1 MTEETKQLTLGE
13 VIRLKP
19 VRRLWIAQVVSI
31 FGDFLALFAVLS
43 DVSFRLRASAAQV
56 TMISVAF
63 LIPFALL
70 GPLAGVFVDRW
81 DAKRTM
87 ISSDLIRA
95 ALALGLAFASSLNQ
109 IYAILFAL
117 SAVSTFFV
125 PAQTITI
132 RAVTP
137 REGLLAANALMQ
149 QAFQVVRIIS
159 PAIAGAMVDWIGARP
174 AYYFDGASFIFSA
187 AMIAAI
193 AVPRATAATEP
204 SPPSKSGK
212 LKSILSDLMAG
223 ARFIFTH
230 ATVSF
235 VIIAMAAGM
244 FALSCFAPLIA
255 VYVRDSLKGTEFQ
268 FGLINSLIGVGM
280 IFASQFITRFA
291 NNRPKSL
298 LVIAGLLGMGIAV
311 LVMASISHVT
321 VAAIG
326 AFGIGFGAIF
336 IIVPT
341 QTLMQ
346 QETPVELVG
355 RVSSSFMSVLSVSQL
370 VGLIISGSLAQSLG
384 IRNLFFASAAMLV
397 LFACFGY
404 FRLPAQAKAS
414 AAESQDKA
422 LLS

>member
-1 MTEETKQLTLGE
+1 MTAETKQLSFGE
-13 VIRLKP
+13 VLALRP
-19 VRRLWIAQVVSI
+19 VRLLWIAQVVSI
-31 FGDFLALFAVLS
+31 FGDFLALFAVMS
-43 DVSFRLRASAAQV
+43 DVAFRLKATPAQL
-56 TMISVAF
+56 TLISVTF

-70 GPLAGVFVDRW
+70 GPVAGVFVDRW

-95 ALALGLAFASSLNQ
+95 ALALGLVFASGLNQ

-132 RAVTP
+132 RSITP
-137 REGLLAANALMQ
+137 REGLMAANALMQ

-159 PAIAGAMVDWIGARP
+159 PAIAGAMVNWVGAKP
-174 AYYFDGASFIFSA
+174 AYYFDSASFIFSA
-187 AMIAAI
+187 SMIAAI
-193 AVPRATAATEP
+193 TITRVATAAAPTE
-204 SPPSKSGK
+204 SGK
-212 LKSILSDLMAG
+212 LKSILNDLLAG

-230 ATVSF
+230 ATISF
-235 VIIAMAAGM
+235 VMLAMAAGM

-255 VYVRDSLKGTEFQ
+255 IYVRDTLKSTEFQ
-268 FGLINSLIGVGM
+268 FGVINSLIGVGM
-280 IFASQFITRFA
+280 IVATQFITRFA
-291 NNRPKSL
+291 KNRSKSL
-298 LVIAGLLGMGIAV
+298 LVVAGLFGMGMAV
-311 LVMASISHVT
+311 VVMVSIGHVA
-321 VAAIG
+321 VAGIG

-370 VGLIISGSLAQSLG
+370 LGLIISGSMTQRLG

-397 LFACFGY
+397 LFAFFGY
-404 FRLPAQAKAS
+404 FRLPVQAKA
-414 AAESQDKA
+414 ATAER
-422 LLS
+422 

>member
-1 MTEETKQLTLGE
+1 MTAETKQLSFGE
-13 VIRLKP
+13 VLALRP
-19 VRRLWIAQVVSI
+19 VRLLWIAQVVSI

-43 DVSFRLRASAAQV
+43 DVSFRLKATPAQV
-56 TMISVAF
+56 TLISVAF

-70 GPLAGVFVDRW
+70 GPVAGVFVDRW

-95 ALALGLAFASSLNQ
+95 ALALGLVFASGLNQ

-132 RAVTP
+132 RSVTP
-137 REGLLAANALMQ
+137 REGLMAANALMQ
-149 QAFQVVRIIS
+149 QAFQVVRIVS
-159 PAIAGAMVDWIGARP
+159 PAIAGAMVNWVGARP
-174 AYYFDGASFIFSA
+174 AYYFDGATFIFSA
-187 AMIAAI
+187 SMIAAI
-193 AVPRATAATEP
+193 AIKRAAAATE
-204 SPPSKSGK
+204 SSTTSESGK
-212 LKSILSDLMAG
+212 LKSILKDLMSG

-230 ATVSF
+230 ATISF
-235 VIIAMAAGM
+235 VMLAMAAGM

-255 VYVRDSLKGTEFQ
+255 IYVRDMLKSTEFQ
-268 FGLINSLIGVGM
+268 FGVINSLIGVGM
-280 IFASQFITRFA
+280 IFATQFITRFA
-291 NNRPKSL
+291 KNRSKSL
-298 LVIAGLLGMGIAV
+298 LVVAGLFGMGMAV
-311 LVMASISHVT
+311 MVMVSIGHVA

-336 IIVPT
+336 IVVPT

-346 QETPVELVG
+346 QETPIELVG
-355 RVSSSFMSVLSVSQL
+355 RVSSSFMSVLSISQL
-370 VGLIISGSLAQSLG
+370 LGLIISGSLTQRMG

-404 FRLPAQAKAS
+404 FRLPAKAN
-414 AAESQDKA
+414 AATAES
-422 LLS
+422 

>member
-1 MTEETKQLTLGE
+1 MTAETKQLSFGE
-13 VIRLKP
+13 VLALRP
-19 VRRLWIAQVVSI
+19 VRLLWLAQIVSI
-31 FGDFLALFAVLS
+31 FGDFLALFTVLS
-43 DVSFRLRASAAQV
+43 YVSFSLYATPAQV

-63 LIPFALL
+63 MAPLALF
-70 GPLAGVFVDRW
+70 GPVAGVFVDRW

-95 ALALGLAFASSLNQ
+95 ALALCLVFAASLNQ

-125 PAQTITI
+125 PAQTIMI
-132 RAVTP
+132 RSVTP
-137 REGLLAANALMQ
+137 REGLMAANALMQ

-159 PAIAGAMVDWIGARP
+159 PAIAGAMVNWVGARP
-174 AYYFDGASFIFSA
+174 AYYFDGGTFIFSA
-187 AMIAAI
+187 SMIAAI
-193 AVPRATAATEP
+193 LIKRAAAATETP
-204 SPPSKSGK
+204 APAKSGK
-212 LKSILSDLMAG
+212 LKSILNDLTAG

-230 ATVSF
+230 ATISF
-235 VIIAMAAGM
+235 VMLAMAAGM

-255 VYVRDSLKGTEFQ
+255 IYVRDTLKSTEFQ
-268 FGLINSLIGVGM
+268 FGVINSLIGVGM
-280 IFASQFITRFA
+280 IFATQFITRFA
-291 NNRPKSL
+291 KNRSKSL
-298 LVIAGLLGMGIAV
+298 LVVAGLVGMGMAV
-311 LVMASISHVT
+311 MVMASIGHVA
-321 VAAIG
+321 VAAVG

-370 VGLIISGSLAQSLG
+370 LGLIISGSLTQRMG

-397 LFACFGY
+397 LFGLLGF
-404 FRLPAQAKAS
+404 FRLPKQAPAAAQV
-414 AAESQDKA
+414 
-422 LLS
+422 

>member
-1 MTEETKQLTLGE
+1 MAAETKQLSFRE
-13 VIRLKP
+13 VLAIRP
-19 VRRLWIAQVVSI
+19 VRRLWIAQIVSI

-43 DVSFRLRASAAQV
+43 DVSFRLQATAAQI
-56 TMISVAF
+56 TLISVAF

-70 GPLAGVFVDRW
+70 GPISGVFVDRL
-81 DAKRTM
+81 DARLTM
-87 ISSDLIRA
+87 IASDLIRA
-95 ALALGLAFASSLNQ
+95 ALVLGLVFASGLNQ

-125 PAQTITI
+125 PAQTIMI
-132 RAVTP
+132 RAITP
-137 REGLLAANALMQ
+137 KEGLLAANALVQ
-149 QAFQVVRIIS
+149 QAFQVVRIVS
-159 PAIAGAMVDWIGARP
+159 PAIAGALVKWVGAKP

-193 AVPRATAATEP
+193 AIRRERAGAEP
-204 SPPSKSGK
+204 SASSERGK
-212 LKSILSDLMAG
+212 LRSIINDLMAG

-230 ATVSF
+230 ATISF
-235 VIIAMAAGM
+235 VILAMAAGM
-244 FALSCFAPLIA
+244 FALSCFGPLIA

-268 FGLINSLIGVGM
+268 FGVINSLIGVGM
-280 IFASQFITRFA
+280 IFATQFITRFA
-291 NNRPKSL
+291 NDRSKSF

-311 LVMASISHVT
+311 MVMASIGHVV
-321 VAAIG
+321 VAGIG

-355 RVSSSFMSVLSVSQL
+355 RVSSSFMSVLSISQL
-370 VGLIISGSLAQSLG
+370 VGLIISGSLAQALG
-384 IRNLFFASAAMLV
+384 IRLLFFASAAMLV

-404 FRLPAQAKAS
+404 FRLPAQVKA
-414 AAESQDKA
+414 ATAQP
-422 LLS
+422 

>member
-1 MTEETKQLTLGE
+1 MTAETKQLSFGE
-13 VIRLKP
+13 VLALRP
-19 VRRLWIAQVVSI
+19 VRLLWIAQVVSI

-43 DVSFRLRASAAQV
+43 DVSFRLKATPAQV
-56 TMISVAF
+56 TLISVAF

-70 GPLAGVFVDRW
+70 GPVAGVFVDRW

-87 ISSDLIRA
+87 ILSDLIRA
-95 ALALGLAFASSLNQ
+95 ALALCLVFASGLSQ

-125 PAQTITI
+125 PAQTIMI

-137 REGLLAANALMQ
+137 REGLMAANALMQ

-159 PAIAGAMVDWIGARP
+159 PAIAGAMVNWVGAKP
-174 AYYFDGASFIFSA
+174 AYYFDSASFILSA
-187 AMIAAI
+187 GMIAAI
-193 AVPRATAATEP
+193 VIKRAAAATDSSAPAE
-204 SPPSKSGK
+204 SGK
-212 LKSILSDLMAG
+212 LESILNDLIAG

-230 ATVSF
+230 ATISF
-235 VIIAMAAGM
+235 VMLAMAAGM

-255 VYVRDSLKGTEFQ
+255 IYVRDTLKSTEFQ
-268 FGLINSLIGVGM
+268 FGVINSMIGVGM
-280 IFASQFITRFA
+280 IFATQFITRFA
-291 NNRPKSL
+291 KNRSKGL
-298 LVIAGLLGMGIAV
+298 LVVAGLLGMGVAV
-311 LVMASISHVT
+311 MVMASIGHVA

-355 RVSSSFMSVLSVSQL
+355 RVSSSFMSVTSVSQL
-370 VGLIISGSLAQSLG
+370 LGLIISGSLTEVLG
-384 IRNLFFASAAMLV
+384 IKNIFFASAAMLV
-397 LFACFGY
+397 LFALFG
-404 FRLPAQAKAS
+404 FLRLPKQSQA
-414 AAESQDKA
+414 AA
-422 LLS
+422 

>member
-1 MTEETKQLTLGE
+1 MTAETRQLSIGE
-13 VIRLKP
+13 VLRLRP
-19 VRRLWIAQVVSI
+19 VRQLWIAQIVSI

-43 DVSFRLRASAAQV
+43 DVSFRLKANAAQV
-56 TMISVAF
+56 TLISVAF

-70 GPLAGVFVDRW
+70 GPVAGVFVDRW

-87 ISSDLIRA
+87 IASDLIRS
-95 ALALGLAFASSLNQ
+95 ALALGLVFASSLNQ

-125 PAQTITI
+125 PAQTIAI
-132 RAVTP
+132 RSITP
-137 REGLLAANALMQ
+137 REGLMAANALMQ

-159 PAIAGAMVDWIGARP
+159 PALAGGMVQWIGAKP
-174 AYYFDGASFIFSA
+174 GYYFDSATFIFSA
-187 AMIAAI
+187 SMIAAI
-193 AVPRATAATEP
+193 AISRAGAAATAAP
-204 SPPSKSGK
+204 SGSGK
-212 LKSILSDLMAG
+212 LKSILNDLLAG

-230 ATVSF
+230 ATISF
-235 VIIAMAAGM
+235 VMLAMAAGM

-255 VYVRDSLKGTEFQ
+255 IYVRDTLKSTEFQ
-268 FGLINSLIGVGM
+268 FGVINSLIGVGM
-280 IFASQFITRFA
+280 IFATQFITRFA
-291 NNRPKSL
+291 KNLSKSL
-298 LVIAGLLGMGIAV
+298 MVIAGLFGMGIAV
-311 LVMASISHVT
+311 MVMASIGYVT
-321 VAAIG
+321 VAAVG

-370 VGLIISGSLAQSLG
+370 VGLIISGSLTQKLG

-397 LFACFGY
+397 LFACVGY
-404 FRLPAQAKAS
+404 LRLPAQATAA
-414 AAESQDKA
+414 AAER
-422 LLS
+422 

>member
-1 MTEETKQLTLGE
+1 LTIETKQLSFGE
-13 VIRLKP
+13 VLALRP
-19 VRRLWIAQVVSI
+19 VRLLWVAQVVSI
-31 FGDFLALFAVLS
+31 FGDILALFAVLS
-43 DVSFRLRASAAQV
+43 DVSFRLQATPAQV
-56 TMISVAF
+56 TLISVVF

-70 GPLAGVFVDRW
+70 GPVAGVFVDRW

-87 ISSDLIRA
+87 IASDLIRA
-95 ALALGLAFASSLNQ
+95 ALALGLVFASGLNQ

-125 PAQTITI
+125 PAQTIMI
-132 RAVTP
+132 RSVTP
-137 REGLLAANALMQ
+137 LEGLMAANALMQ

-159 PAIAGAMVDWIGARP
+159 PAIAGAMVNWAGAKP

-193 AVPRATAATEP
+193 AVSRATAAAAATQP
-204 SPPSKSGK
+204 SESGK
-212 LKSILSDLMAG
+212 LKSILNDMIAG

-230 ATVSF
+230 ATISF
-235 VIIAMAAGM
+235 VMLALAAGM

-255 VYVRDSLKGTEFQ
+255 IYVRDTLKSGEFQ
-268 FGLINSLIGVGM
+268 FGVINSLIGVGM
-280 IFASQFITRFA
+280 ILATQFITRFSK
-291 NNRPKSL
+291 NLSKSL
-298 LVIAGLLGMGIAV
+298 LVVAGLFGMGVAV
-311 LVMASISHVT
+311 MVMASIGHVA

-370 VGLIISGSLAQSLG
+370 LGLIISGSLTEMLG

-397 LFACFGY
+397 LFACFGF
-404 FRLPAQAKAS
+404 FRLPARTKAATTVS
-414 AAESQDKA
+414 
-422 LLS
+422 

>member
-1 MTEETKQLTLGE
+1 MAAETKQLSFGE
-13 VIRLKP
+13 VLALRP
-19 VRRLWIAQVVSI
+19 VRLLWIAQVVSV
-31 FGDFLALFAVLS
+31 FGDILALFAVMS
-43 DVSFRLRASAAQV
+43 DVAFRLKATPAQL
-56 TMISVAF
+56 TLISVNF

-70 GPLAGVFVDRW
+70 GPVAGVFVDRW

-95 ALALGLAFASSLNQ
+95 ALALGLVFASGLNQ

-132 RAVTP
+132 RSVTP
-137 REGLLAANALMQ
+137 REGLMAANALMQ

-159 PAIAGAMVDWIGARP
+159 PAIAGAMVNWVGARP

-187 AMIAAI
+187 SMIAAI
-193 AVPRATAATEP
+193 AIKRTAPATEASAP
-204 SPPSKSGK
+204 SESGK
-212 LKSILSDLMAG
+212 LKSILKDLMSG

-230 ATVSF
+230 ATISF
-235 VIIAMAAGM
+235 VMLAMAAGM

-255 VYVRDSLKGTEFQ
+255 IYVRDMLKSTEFQ
-268 FGLINSLIGVGM
+268 FGVINSLIGVGM
-280 IFASQFITRFA
+280 IFATQFITRFA
-291 NNRPKSL
+291 KNRSKSL
-298 LVIAGLLGMGIAV
+298 LVVAGLFGMGVAV
-311 LVMASISHVT
+311 MVMVSIGHVA

-336 IIVPT
+336 IVVPT

-346 QETPVELVG
+346 QETPIELVG

-370 VGLIISGSLAQSLG
+370 LGLIISGSLTQMMG

-397 LFACFGY
+397 LFALFGF
-404 FRLPAQAKAS
+404 FRLPKQAPA
-414 AAESQDKA
+414 AAEV
-422 LLS
+422 

>member
-1 MTEETKQLTLGE
+1 MTAETKQLSFGE
-13 VIRLKP
+13 VLALRP
-19 VRRLWIAQVVSI
+19 VRLLWIAQIVSI

-56 TMISVAF
+56 TLISVAF

-70 GPLAGVFVDRW
+70 GPVAGVFVDRW

-87 ISSDLIRA
+87 ILSDLIRS
-95 ALALGLAFASSLNQ
+95 ALAVGLVFASGLNQ

-125 PAQTITI
+125 PAQTIMI
-132 RAVTP
+132 RSVTP
-137 REGLLAANALMQ
+137 REGLMAANALMQ

-159 PAIAGAMVDWIGARP
+159 PAIAGAMVNWVGARP
-174 AYYFDGASFIFSA
+174 AYYFDGGTFIFSA
-187 AMIAAI
+187 SMIAAI
-193 AVPRATAATEP
+193 LIKRAAAATETP
-204 SPPSKSGK
+204 APAKSGK
-212 LKSILSDLMAG
+212 LKSILNDLTAG

-230 ATVSF
+230 ATISF
-235 VIIAMAAGM
+235 VMLAMAAGM

-255 VYVRDSLKGTEFQ
+255 IYVRDTLKSTEFQ
-268 FGLINSLIGVGM
+268 FGVINSLIGVGM
-280 IFASQFITRFA
+280 IFATQFITRFA
-291 NNRPKSL
+291 KNRSKSL
-298 LVIAGLLGMGIAV
+298 LVVAGLVGMGLAV
-311 LVMASISHVT
+311 MVMASIGHVA
-321 VAAIG
+321 VAAVG

-370 VGLIISGSLAQSLG
+370 LGLIISGSLTQRMG

-397 LFACFGY
+397 LFGLLGF
-404 FRLPAQAKAS
+404 FRLPKQAPAAAQV
-414 AAESQDKA
+414 
-422 LLS
+422 

>member
-1 MTEETKQLTLGE
+1 MTAETKQLSFGE
-13 VIRLKP
+13 VLALRP
-19 VRRLWIAQVVSI
+19 VRLLWIAQIVSI

-43 DVSFRLRASAAQV
+43 DVSFRLKATPAQV
-56 TMISVAF
+56 TLISVAF

-70 GPLAGVFVDRW
+70 GPVAGVFVDRW

-87 ISSDLIRA
+87 IASDLIRA
-95 ALALGLAFASSLNQ
+95 ALALGLAFASGLNQ

-125 PAQTITI
+125 PAQTIAI
-132 RAVTP
+132 RSVTP
-137 REGLLAANALMQ
+137 REGLMAANALMQ

-159 PAIAGAMVDWIGARP
+159 PAIAGAMVNWVGAKP

-187 AMIAAI
+187 SMIAAI
-193 AVPRATAATEP
+193 AIKRAAAATNSSSP
-204 SPPSKSGK
+204 SESGK
-212 LKSILSDLMAG
+212 LKSILNDLMAG

-230 ATVSF
+230 ATISF
-235 VIIAMAAGM
+235 VMLAMAAGM

-255 VYVRDSLKGTEFQ
+255 IYVRDMLKSTGFQ
-268 FGLINSLIGVGM
+268 FGVISSMIGVGM
-280 IFASQFITRFA
+280 IFATQFITRFA
-291 NNRPKSL
+291 KNRSKSL
-298 LVIAGLLGMGIAV
+298 LVVAGLFGMGVAV
-311 LVMASISHVT
+311 MVMVSIGHVA
-321 VAAIG
+321 VAAVG

-370 VGLIISGSLAQSLG
+370 LGLIISGSLTQRMG

-397 LFACFGY
+397 LFALFGF
-404 FRLPAQAKAS
+404 FRLPKQAPVAAQAVR
-414 AAESQDKA
+414 
-422 LLS
+422 

>member
-1 MTEETKQLTLGE
+1 MTAETKQLSFGE
-13 VIRLKP
+13 VLALRP
-19 VRRLWIAQVVSI
+19 VRLLWIAQVVSI

-43 DVSFRLRASAAQV
+43 DVSFRLKATPAQV
-56 TMISVAF
+56 TLISVAF

-70 GPLAGVFVDRW
+70 GPVAGVFVDRW

-95 ALALGLAFASSLNQ
+95 ALALGLVFASGLNQ

-125 PAQTITI
+125 PAQTIMI
-132 RAVTP
+132 RSVTP
-137 REGLLAANALMQ
+137 REGLMAANALMQ

-159 PAIAGAMVDWIGARP
+159 PTIAGAMVNWVGARP
-174 AYYFDGASFIFSA
+174 AYYFDGGSFVFSA
-187 AMIAAI
+187 SMIAAI
-193 AVPRATAATEP
+193 LIKRAAATADSSAP
-204 SPPSKSGK
+204 SESGK
-212 LKSILSDLMAG
+212 LKSILNDLMAG

-230 ATVSF
+230 ATISF
-235 VIIAMAAGM
+235 VMLAMAAGM

-255 VYVRDSLKGTEFQ
+255 IYVRDNLKSTEFQ
-268 FGLINSLIGVGM
+268 FGVINSLIGVGM

-291 NNRPKSL
+291 KNRSKSL
-298 LVIAGLLGMGIAV
+298 MVVAGLLGMGVAV
-311 LVMASISHVT
+311 MVMVSIGHVA

-370 VGLIISGSLAQSLG
+370 LGLIISGSLTQRLG
-384 IRNLFFASAAMLV
+384 IRNLFFASAVMLV

-404 FRLPAQAKAS
+404 YRLPTKAN
-414 AAESQDKA
+414 AATA
-422 LLS
+422 

>member
-1 MTEETKQLTLGE
+1 MTAETKQLSFGE
-13 VIRLKP
+13 VLALRP
-19 VRRLWIAQVVSI
+19 VRLLWIAQVVSI
-31 FGDFLALFAVLS
+31 FGDFLALFSVLS
-43 DVSFRLRASAAQV
+43 DVSFRLKATPAQV
-56 TMISVAF
+56 TLISVAF

-70 GPLAGVFVDRW
+70 GPVAGVFVDRW

-95 ALALGLAFASSLNQ
+95 ALALCLVFASGLSQ

-117 SAVSTFFV
+117 SVVSTFFV

-132 RAVTP
+132 RSVTP
-137 REGLLAANALMQ
+137 REGLMAANALMQ
-149 QAFQVVRIIS
+149 QGLQIMRIIS
-159 PAIAGAMVDWIGARP
+159 PAIAGAMVNWVGAKP

-187 AMIAAI
+187 SMIAAI
-193 AVPRATAATEP
+193 AIKRAAAATDSSSP
-204 SPPSKSGK
+204 SESGK
-212 LKSILSDLMAG
+212 LKSILNDLMAG

-235 VIIAMAAGM
+235 VMLAMAAGM

-255 VYVRDSLKGTEFQ
+255 IYVRDMLKSTEFQ
-268 FGLINSLIGVGM
+268 FGVINSLIGVGM
-280 IFASQFITRFA
+280 IFATQFITRFA
-291 NNRPKSL
+291 KNRSKSL
-298 LVIAGLLGMGIAV
+298 LVVTGLFGMGMAV
-311 LVMASISHVT
+311 MVMVSIGHVA

-370 VGLIISGSLAQSLG
+370 LGLIISGSLTQRMG

-397 LFACFGY
+397 LFALLGF
-404 FRLPAQAKAS
+404 FRLPKKAPA
-414 AAESQDKA
+414 AAEA
-422 LLS
+422 

>member
-1 MTEETKQLTLGE
+1 MTAETKQLSFGE
-13 VIRLKP
+13 VLALRP
-19 VRRLWIAQVVSI
+19 VRLLWIAQIVSI

-43 DVSFRLRASAAQV
+43 DVSFRLKATPAQV
-56 TMISVAF
+56 TLISVAF

-70 GPLAGVFVDRW
+70 GPIAGVFVDRL
-81 DAKRTM
+81 DARLTM
-87 ISSDLIRA
+87 ITSDLIRA
-95 ALALGLAFASSLNQ
+95 ALALGLVFAAGLNQ

-125 PAQTITI
+125 PAQTIMI
-132 RAVTP
+132 RTVTP

-159 PAIAGAMVDWIGARP
+159 PAIAGALVRWIGAKP
-174 AYYFDGASFIFSA
+174 AYYFDGASFVFSA
-187 AMIAAI
+187 SMIAAI
-193 AVPRATAATEP
+193 VITRATGAKEP
-204 SPPSKSGK
+204 SAPSESGK
-212 LKSILSDLMAG
+212 LKSILNDLIAG

-230 ATVSF
+230 ATISF
-235 VIIAMAAGM
+235 VILAMAAGM
-244 FALSCFAPLIA
+244 FALSCFGPLIA

-268 FGLINSLIGVGM
+268 FGVINSLIGVGM
-280 IFASQFITRFA
+280 IFATQFITRFA
-291 NNRPKSL
+291 KDRSKSL
-298 LVIAGLLGMGIAV
+298 LVVAGLLGMGIAV
-311 LVMASISHVT
+311 MVMASIGHVA
-321 VAAIG
+321 VAGIG

-370 VGLIISGSLAQSLG
+370 VGLIISGSLAQALG

-404 FRLPAQAKAS
+404 FRLPAQAKA
-414 AAESQDKA
+414 ATAEP
-422 LLS
+422 

>member
-1 MTEETKQLTLGE
+1 MTAETKQLSFGE
-13 VIRLKP
+13 VLALRP
-19 VRRLWIAQVVSI
+19 VRLLWIAQVVSI
-31 FGDFLALFAVLS
+31 FGDFLALFTVLS
-43 DVSFRLRASAAQV
+43 DVSFRLKATPAQV
-56 TMISVAF
+56 TLISVAF
-63 LIPFALL
+63 LIPLALL
-70 GPLAGVFVDRW
+70 GPVAGVFVDRW

-95 ALALGLAFASSLNQ
+95 ALALGLVFASGLSQ

-117 SAVSTFFV
+117 SAVSTFFI

-132 RAVTP
+132 RTVTP
-137 REGLLAANALMQ
+137 REGLMAANALMT
-149 QAFQVVRIIS
+149 QALTVLRIIS
-159 PAIAGAMVDWIGARP
+159 PAIAGAMVNWVGAKP
-174 AYYFDGASFIFSA
+174 SYYFDGASFIFSA
-187 AMIAAI
+187 SMIAAI
-193 AVPRATAATEP
+193 TIKRAAAAAESSAP
-204 SPPSKSGK
+204 SESGK
-212 LKSILSDLMAG
+212 LKSILNDLMSG

-235 VIIAMAAGM
+235 VMLAMAAGM

-255 VYVRDSLKGTEFQ
+255 IYVRDMLKSTEFQ
-268 FGLINSLIGVGM
+268 FGVINSLIGVGM
-280 IFASQFITRFA
+280 IFATQFITRLTK
-291 NNRPKSL
+291 NRSKSL
-298 LVIAGLLGMGIAV
+298 LVVAGLFGMGMAV
-311 LVMASISHVT
+311 MVMVSIGHVA

-370 VGLIISGSLAQSLG
+370 LGLIISGSLTQRMG

-397 LFACFGY
+397 LFALFGF
-404 FRLPAQAKAS
+404 FRLPKQAPA
-414 AAESQDKA
+414 AAEV
-422 LLS
+422 

>member
-1 MTEETKQLTLGE
+1 MTAETKQLSFGE
-13 VIRLKP
+13 VLALRP
-19 VRRLWIAQVVSI
+19 VRLLWIAQVVSI

-43 DVSFRLRASAAQV
+43 DVSFRLKATPAQV
-56 TMISVAF
+56 TLISVAF

-70 GPLAGVFVDRW
+70 GPVAGVFVDRW

-95 ALALGLAFASSLNQ
+95 ALALGLVFASGLNQ

-132 RAVTP
+132 RSVTP
-137 REGLLAANALMQ
+137 REGLMAANALMQ

-159 PAIAGAMVDWIGARP
+159 PTIAGAMVNWVGARP

-187 AMIAAI
+187 SMIAAI
-193 AVPRATAATEP
+193 AIKRAAAATESSAP
-204 SPPSKSGK
+204 SESGK
-212 LKSILSDLMAG
+212 LKSILKDLMSG

-230 ATVSF
+230 ATISF
-235 VIIAMAAGM
+235 VMLAMAAGM

-255 VYVRDSLKGTEFQ
+255 IYVRDMLKSTEFQ
-268 FGLINSLIGVGM
+268 FGVINSLIGVGM
-280 IFASQFITRFA
+280 IFATQFITRFA
-291 NNRPKSL
+291 KNQSKSL
-298 LVIAGLLGMGIAV
+298 LVVAGLFGMGIAV
-311 LVMASISHVT
+311 IVMVSIGHVA

-336 IIVPT
+336 IVVPT

-346 QETPVELVG
+346 QETPIELVG

-370 VGLIISGSLAQSLG
+370 LGLIISGSLTQRMG

-404 FRLPAQAKAS
+404 FRLPAKAN
-414 AAESQDKA
+414 AATAER
-422 LLS
+422 